1 MMILSLQVVPIL
13 TLKKSTIWIQLTIL
27 QTVLLRERFAAD
39 VVSGIQ
45 SNWNPNRTTRAA
57 RLEPSPTGANV

>member
-1 MMILSLQVVPIL
+1 MIRSLQVVPIL

-45 SNWNPNRTTRAA
+45 SN
-57 RLEPSPTGANV
+57 